1 MSQLISAQPE
11 GDDVLSYER
20 RKYFNFRGLSGGA
33 TIAAGAVV
41 FISDSFVNY
50 AARTNTLIT
59 APLGIQDGDDLL
71 IIFEDGALNAAPVPI
86 PPAGFNIVTGFPLTR
101 ADSNNFTVDTYAWR
115 KTASGEAGDYT
126 VTHANATS
134 NAWMQCARGQN
145 LITPYDPN
153 PTTNTG
159 LGDTATAPGLT
170 TAVDNSL
177 IVYFCSKW
185 NFPGGTFPGGVTPVL
200 TTRLDGSATLL
211 FVSNGV
217 LTPPGATGA
226 KVATGL
232 PNTPTEPWATGLIAI
247 RP

>member
-1 MSQLISAQPE
+1 M
-11 GDDVLSYER
+11 LSYER
-20 RKYFNFRGLSGGA
+20 RKWGFGGSGGGS
-33 TIAAGAVV
+33 IGAVV
-41 FISDSFVNY
+41 FISDSSVNY
-50 AARTNTLIT
+50 ALRTNTLIT
-59 APLGIQDGDDLL
+59 APLNIQDGDDLL
-71 IIFEDGALNAAPVPI
+71 IIFEDGALNAAPVPT

-101 ADSNNFTVDTYAWR
+101 ADSNVFTVDTYAWR
-115 KTASGEAGDYT
+115 KTANGEAGDYT
-126 VTHANATS
+126 VMHAQATS

-159 LGDTATAPGLT
+159 LGATATAPGLT
-170 TAVDNSL
+170 TVADNSL

-185 NFPGGTFPGGVTPVL
+185 NFPGITPPGGATPTL

-217 LTPPGATGA
+217 LAAAGATGD
-226 KVATGL
+226 KIATGL
-232 PNTPTEPWATGLIAI
+232 PNTPTEPWASGLIAI

>member
-1 MSQLISAQPE
+1 M
-11 GDDVLSYER
+11 LSYER
-20 RKYFNFRGLSGGA
+20 RKTFRGIGGGGA
-33 TIAAGAVV
+33 QAGAVV

-50 AARTNTLIT
+50 AARVNTLIT
-59 APLGIQDGDDLL
+59 APLNIQDGDDLL
-71 IIFEDGALNAAPVPI
+71 IIFEDGALNAAPVPT

-101 ADSNNFTVDTYAWR
+101 ADSNGFTVDTYAWR
-115 KTASGEAGDYT
+115 KPALAEAGDYT

-134 NAWMQCARGQN
+134 NAWMQVARGQN

-159 LGDTATAPGLT
+159 LGDTATAPSLI

-185 NFPGGTFPGGVTPVL
+185 NFPGITPPGGVTPTL

-217 LTPPGATGA
+217 LATAGATGN
-226 KVATGL
+226 KIATGL